1 MSRLGTTPSR
11 VARWWRDLAPR
22 SRLTFG
28 LLPVVIV
35 IVLVSPNQWGV
46 AAFGVLLVG
55 GQVLGGLA
63 NRKEFR
69 VAAARR
75 AEDGDV

>member
-1 MSRLGTTPSR
+1 M
-11 VARWWRDLAPR
+11 
-22 SRLTFG
+22 
-28 LLPVVIV
+28 LPVVIV
-35 IVLVSPNQWGV
+35 IVLVSPNQWGM

-55 GQVLGGLA
+55 GQALGGLA

-69 VAAARR
+69 EAAARQ